1 MLVKLGEYRYTMK
14 FPDQSF
20 FDKLQSS
27 IEDIVD
33 DEQLSIGRVDHPFTV
48 PKGYFDQLKSNIL
61 TSVDSNQKKGR
72 VIPFP
77 KFKVWYAAAALLLF
91 SSVGLWI
98 YNDSPSEI
106 ISLQSLSQDEII
118 AYLENE
124 PIDYSEISN
133 SAEFTA
139 EEMTSLTADNLPLGE
154 DFEFFIDSPELLI
167 EEIEQLD
174 EK

>member
-1 MLVKLGEYRYTMK
+1 MK

-20 FDKLQSS
+20 FNKLQSS

-48 PKGYFDQLKSNIL
+48 PQGYFNQLKSDIL
-61 TSVDSNQKKGR
+61 FSVDTNQKKGR
-72 VIPFP
+72 VIEFP
-77 KFKVWYAAAALLLF
+77 KLRIWYAAAALLLF
-91 SSVGLWI
+91 SSVGLWF
-98 YNDSPSEI
+98 YNDSLRVTV
-106 ISLQSLSQDEII
+106 SLQSLSQDEII

-124 PIDYSEISN
+124 PIDYPEISN
-133 SAEFTA
+133 SVEFTA
-139 EEMTSLTADNLPLGE
+139 EEMTSLTVDNLPLGE